1 MIIIVNFLM
10 KMFYFNPLITL
21 KDITVFLFFNL
32 AN

>member
-10 KMFYFNPLITL
+10 KMFYFNSLITL